1 MTTSHSVGITAYG
14 VFLPRLRVA
23 RSAIAQAHAWAFP
36 SMRGKGHKALCSWDE
51 DSITLGVEAGRD
63 CLGNHGDIISR
74 VTLASTTAP
83 FADLQNASTIATA
96 LGLSGQVSCAD
107 LGGSTRSGIAGLI
120 NELSNPDQR
129 QRLFVASERRSA
141 KPASAQEMNYGS
153 GAVAMLVGEGER
165 LASYLGSESINVPFI
180 DHYRMNGQ
188 DYDYYAEER
197 WVRDEGVGKLVPTA
211 VDTLLKKAG
220 ISAADISWFG
230 LGGAPRGS
238 DKLLVKKLGLGAAT
252 LLDDFQEEIGN
263 TGSAHSLLQLA
274 DALEKAE
281 TGQLILLAAFGQ
293 GCDVAIF
300 RKEAGTRRPHRGVR
314 GALAEGIEETSYLK
328 MLSFEG
334 ELNVDWGPRSEV
346 DTKASIAQQ
355 YRSHEQIL
363 AFVGGRCEA
372 CGSVQFPSLPNCV
385 NCGEADSQVPASLA
399 DQRAQVATLSAD
411 WLQYY
416 PAPPLYV
423 GLAQFDNGARLL
435 MEIVDVG
442 EQELDVGTPLKM
454 VFRIKANDKLR
465 GYRRYFWKA
474 APATQL
480 DPSIS

>member
-1 MTTSHSVGITAYG
+1 MTTSDPVGITAYG
-14 VFLPRLRVA
+14 VFLPRLRMA

-51 DSITLGVEAGRD
+51 DSITLAVEAARD
-63 CLGNHGDIISR
+63 CLGSQREGVNR
-74 VTLASTTAP
+74 LVFASTTAP
-83 FADLQNASTIATA
+83 FADLQNASTVATA
-96 LGLSGQVSCAD
+96 LGLPGQINCAD
-107 LGGSTRSGIAGLI
+107 LGGSTRAGLGGLI

-129 QRLFVASERRSA
+129 QRLLVASERRSA

-165 LASYLGSESINVPFI
+165 LASYLGSESLSVPFI
-180 DHYRMNGQ
+180 DHYRMSGQ

-197 WVRDEGVGKLVPTA
+197 WIRDEGVGKLVPTA
-211 VDTLLKKAG
+211 VDTLLKKTG
-220 ISAADISWFG
+220 ISAAEISWFG
-230 LGGAPRGS
+230 LSGALGGS
-238 DKLLVKKLGLGAAT
+238 DKLLVKKLGLGGAT
-252 LLDDFQEEIGN
+252 LLDDFQEEVGN
-263 TGSAHSLLQLA
+263 TGTAHGLLQLA

-281 TGQLILLAAFGQ
+281 AGQLIMLAAFGQ
-293 GCDVAIF
+293 GCDVALF
-300 RKEAGTRRPHRGVR
+300 RKESGTRKPRRGLR
-314 GALAEGIEETSYLK
+314 GALAEGVEETSYLK

-334 ELNVDWGPRSEV
+334 KLSIDWGPRAEV

-355 YRSHEQIL
+355 YRSYEQIL
-363 AFVGGRCEA
+363 AFVGGRCEG

-385 NCGEADSQVPASLA
+385 NCGEADTQLPVSLA
-399 DQRAQVATLSAD
+399 DQCAQIATLSAD

-423 GLAQFDNGARLL
+423 GLAQFDNGARVL

-442 EQELDVGTPLKM
+442 KQELDVGTPLQM
-454 VFRIKANDKLR
+454 VFRVKANDKLR

-474 APATQL
+474 TPATQL
-480 DPSIS
+480 DSSIS

>member
-1 MTTSHSVGITAYG
+1 MTTSDPVGITAYG
-14 VFLPRLRVA
+14 VFLPRLRMA

-51 DSITLGVEAGRD
+51 DSITLAVEAARD
-63 CLGNHGDIISR
+63 CLGNQREGISR

-83 FADLQNASTIATA
+83 FADLQNASTVATA
-96 LGLSGQVSCAD
+96 LGLPGQISCAD
-107 LGGSTRSGIAGLI
+107 LGGSTRSGITGLL
-120 NELSNPDQR
+120 NELGNPDR
-129 QRLFVASERRSA
+129 AQRLVVASERRTA
-141 KPASAQEMNYGS
+141 KPASAQEMTYGS

-165 LASYLGSESINVPFI
+165 LASYLGSESLSVPFI

-188 DYDYYAEER
+188 NYDYYAEER
-197 WVRDEGVGKLVPTA
+197 WIRDEGVAKLVPATVA
-211 VDTLLKKAG
+211 ALMKKAAV
-220 ISAADISWFG
+220 SAADINWFG
-230 LGGAPRGS
+230 LSGAPRGS
-238 DKLLVKKLGLGAAT
+238 DKLLGRKLGIEAAT
-252 LLDDFQEEIGN
+252 LLDDFQEGVGD
-263 TGSAHSLLQLA
+263 TGTAHSLLQLA

-281 TGQLILLAAFGQ
+281 AGQLIMLVAFGQ
-293 GCDVAIF
+293 GCDVALF

-328 MLSFEG
+328 MLSFAG
-334 ELNVDWGPRSEV
+334 ELSIDWGPRAEV

-355 YRSHEQIL
+355 YRVHEQIL
-363 AFVGGRCEA
+363 AFTGGHCRG
-372 CGSVQFPSLPNCV
+372 CGSVQFPSLPKCV
-385 NCGEADSQVPASLA
+385 NCGEANSQTPVSLA

-442 EQELDVGTPLKM
+442 KQELDVGTPLKM
-454 VFRIKANDKLR
+454 VFRVKANDRLR

-474 APATQL
+474 APAIQP